1 MMPANT
7 KRKHKLIF
15 FYTRLYYTYESDS
28 RHHFLEWMISE
39 RPLIISCKYYNPSKW
54 DKWLTR
60 NFYIFIFQGITWG
73 CAYKVTGDSALE
85 YLKQRECTLGK
96 SSQWLDNFCTSTL
109 EVISIHLSRKMLT
122 TDCLSVVFVRR
133 LLFNKLLKQRSKV
146 NMRCGRL

>member
-1 MMPANT
+1 MSIFWMIRLRWCPQI
-7 KRKHKLIF
+7 RKGSVNWFSFTLVSIIHMKVIF
-15 FYTRLYYTYESDS
+15 WFMDS

-109 EVISIHLSRKMLT
+109 EVISIHLSRKMST

-133 LLFNKLLKQRSKV
+133 LLFQ
-146 NMRCGRL
+146 